1 MYFLTNCPFQLS
13 QICLYVKNLSKQDWA
28 AKCFEVSVC
37 HQGGEVGACPKNKS
51 CHLCHNCHNNE
62 NLDIRCAIS
71 KLDDRPV
78 GAHINYLSIS
88 IGLNLTVFFFAKYT
102 MIKSRFALRSPCCLV
117 ICHSSH
123 SLSRIEEK
131 GFCIDET
138 IFPNHTRPH
147 QT

>member
-1 MYFLTNCPFQLS
+1 MTSTVSFSQKHLFILLLRDVEIVYLHLRFCHSLLMYFLTNCPFQLS

-88 IGLNLTVFFFAKYT
+88 IGLN
-102 MIKSRFALRSPCCLV
+102 
-117 ICHSSH
+117 
-123 SLSRIEEK
+123 
-131 GFCIDET
+131 
-138 IFPNHTRPH
+138 
-147 QT
+147 QTDK